1 MWFVF
6 ECGGRVTVFSLRM
19 AGLRIGLISAVLCNL
34 VAS

>member
-19 AGLRIGLISAVLCNL
+19 AGLRIGKVEMNDNW
-34 VAS
+34 